1 MPPPL
6 PPRKAEVG
14 RAWQLAAAAEIN
26 KPRGSWMDRVQSAWD
41 EVVQLWVLAVGR
53 GHEDGAA
60 AGGQTFRQWTGGGGL
75 QEPAW

>member
-1 MPPPL
+1 MNAVPPLL

-41 EVVQLWVLAVGR
+41 EVVQL
-53 GHEDGAA
+53 
-60 AGGQTFRQWTGGGGL
+60 
-75 QEPAW
+75 